1 MKSLSETWFVDGPID
16 FEHKKYKLLAYLQD
30 IGRLFSEN
38 KLYPQLSDLV
48 FHYNSLLAFREHK
61 EVLQKFFPK
70 RLSAMNLEKLQVIY
84 LQMIQDDDLMQE
96 LWEII
101 EYSLG
106 TMNDTI
112 RQGTEIYDWVEARMN
127 ISPVGIIPL
136 HTREGYMLLRNG
148 TAPEIQAYR
157 YRITIFHRHDEKYC
171 GIHTEYISNYRKSFA
186 HTYESVK
193 SDLIQQRTDLPN
205 PAVYSVETGLT
216 FPVDE
221 TLLPVARRSLV
232 KFISRQAA

>member
-30 IGRLFSEN
+30 IGRLFSQN
-38 KLYPQLSDLV
+38 MLYPQLSDLV
-48 FHYNSLLAFREHK
+48 FHYNSLSAFREHK

-70 RLSAMNLEKLQVIY
+70 RLSALNLEKLQVIY
-84 LQMIQDDDLMQE
+84 NQMIEDDDLMQE
-96 LWEII
+96 IWEII

-112 RQGTEIYDWVEARMN
+112 RQGTEIYDLVEARMN

-148 TAPEIQAYR
+148 RAPEIQVYR

-171 GIHTEYISNYRKSFA
+171 GIHTEFITDYRKSFS
-186 HTYESVK
+186 HTYETVK
-193 SDLIQQRTDLPN
+193 SDLIHQRSDLPN

-216 FPVDE
+216 FPMEE